1 MTDPLWKGAIT
12 MDFENRN
19 VTPDGQEPA
28 PQTNSEFR
36 PPEPQ
41 PYAQPVQNPQDTA
54 PMQTPY
60 QAQVRGSDE
69 APQTAPSAQTPYQ
82 TPVRAS
88 DDAPVYHDEAHQPDA
103 VQPPFEPG
111 TQSYATFQ
119 QWQEQEAKKHG
130 RHEKKPRSKKPLL
143 VLGGVAVAVALF
155 FGGMAIGGL
164 SRADSSPAASSSQKN
179 ENLPVLNISSTP
191 SDDGKTTSSTGEL
204 AGEDIYK
211 KLNDSIV
218 AIQTADDSGQVIS
231 SGSGVVMSS
240 DGYII
245 TNAHVVLDEDTSLP
259 MSGVAVL
266 FSDGTQ
272 LNAAIKGYDAQTDL
286 AVIKVDPQ
294 SALLPAEFGDSDALQ
309 VGETAYAIGS
319 PGGVELAN
327 SMTSGII
334 SAINR
339 DITVNDR
346 VMTLIQ
352 TNVTINPGNSGGAL
366 INKYG
371 QVVGITSAKLGISYY
386 EGLGFAI
393 PINSAK
399 EIIDELIQTGYVSGR
414 PSIGIS
420 GRNVSEQMSQ
430 FYNLPE
436 GVQIV
441 SVDSRAKAASEG
453 LAAGDVITAVNGQSI
468 TTMDEINK
476 IKEDMKAGD
485 TLTLTIYRPS
495 AQKSQDIKITLTDA
509 HDLEGTDPAQEQ
521 QQQQQSDSNGYG
533 NYGSGRNGGYF
544 DPFQYFFG
552 Y

>member
-1 MTDPLWKGAIT
+1 MALGGIGHL
-12 MDFENRN
+12 
-19 VTPDGQEPA
+19 DG
-28 PQTNSEFR
+28 
-36 PPEPQ
+36 
-41 PYAQPVQNPQDTA
+41 
-54 PMQTPY
+54 
-60 QAQVRGSDE
+60 GS
-69 APQTAPSAQTPYQ
+69 PSA
-82 TPVRAS
+82 S
-88 DDAPVYHDEAHQPDA
+88 S
-103 VQPPFEPG
+103 
-111 TQSYATFQ
+111 TQ
-119 QWQEQEAKKHG
+119 K
-130 RHEKKPRSKKPLL
+130 
-143 VLGGVAVAVALF
+143 
-155 FGGMAIGGL
+155 
-164 SRADSSPAASSSQKN
+164 D

-191 SDDGKTTSSTGEL
+191 SDNRETSSADGVL

-218 AIQTADDSGQVIS
+218 AIQTADSSGQVVS

-245 TNAHVVLDEDTSLP
+245 TNAHVILDEDTSVP

-272 LNAAIKGYDAQTDL
+272 LNATVKGYDSQTDL
-286 AVIKVDPQ
+286 AVIKVEP
-294 SALLPAEFGDSDALQ
+294 STALSPAEFGDSDALQ
-309 VGETAYAIGS
+309 VGEAAYAIGS

-366 INKYG
+366 INQYG

-399 EIIDELIQTGYVSGR
+399 EIIDELIQTGYISGR

-420 GRNVSEQMSQ
+420 GRDVSEQMSQ

-453 LAAGDVITAVNGQSI
+453 LQAGDVITAVNGKSI
-468 TTMDEINK
+468 TSMNEINK

-495 AQKSQDIKITLTDA
+495 AQKSQNLKITLTDA
-509 HDLEGTDPAQEQ
+509 HDLEGTDPAQER
-521 QQQQQSDSNGYG
+521 QQQSSSNGYG
-533 NYGSGRNGGYF
+533 NGGNRSGYI

-552 Y
+552 GY

>member
-1 MTDPLWKGAIT
+1 

-19 VTPDGQEPA
+19 NTPGGQQPREPA
-28 PQTNSEFR
+28 
-36 PPEPQ
+36 EPQ
-41 PYAQPVQNPQDTA
+41 AYAQPVENPQA
-54 PMQTPY
+54 SRPPFPAQPEQTPTHI
-60 QAQVRGSDE
+60 SDE
-69 APQTAPSAQTPYQ
+69 AAPSVQPTPDAQPPQTPYQ

-88 DDAPVYHDEAHQPDA
+88 DEPRVFQEEAPAPDG
-103 VQPPFEPG
+103 VQPPFAPG
-111 TQSYATFQ
+111 TQSYATFRE
-119 QWQEQEAKKHG
+119 WQEQESKKRGKHV
-130 RHEKKPRSKKPLL
+130 KKPRSKKPLIA
-143 VLGGVAVAVALF
+143 LGGIAAAAALF
-155 FGGMAIGGL
+155 FGGMALGGIGHLDGG
-164 SRADSSPAASSSQKN
+164 SPSASSTQKD

-191 SDDGKTTSSTGEL
+191 SDNRETSSADGVL

-218 AIQTADDSGQVIS
+218 AIQTADSSGQVVS

-245 TNAHVVLDEDTSLP
+245 TNAHVILDEDTSVP

-272 LNAAIKGYDAQTDL
+272 LNATVKGYDSQTDL
-286 AVIKVDPQ
+286 AVIKVEP
-294 SALLPAEFGDSDALQ
+294 STALSPAEFGDSDALQ
-309 VGETAYAIGS
+309 VGEAAYAIGS

-366 INKYG
+366 INQYG

-399 EIIDELIQTGYVSGR
+399 EIIDELIQTGYISGR

-420 GRNVSEQMSQ
+420 GRDVSEQMSQ

-453 LAAGDVITAVNGQSI
+453 LQAGDVITAVNGKSI
-468 TTMDEINK
+468 TSMNEINK

-485 TLTLTIYRPS
+485 SLTLTIYRPS
-495 AQKSQDIKITLTDA
+495 AQKSQNLKITLTDA
-509 HDLEGTDPAQEQ
+509 HDLEGADPAQER
-521 QQQQQSDSNGYG
+521 QQQSSSNGYG
-533 NYGSGRNGGYF
+533 NGSNRGGYI
-544 DPFQYFFG
+544 DPFRYFFG
-552 Y
+552 GY

>member
-1 MTDPLWKGAIT
+1 

-19 VTPDGQEPA
+19 NTPGGQQPREPV
-28 PQTNSEFR
+28 
-36 PPEPQ
+36 EPQ
-41 PYAQPVQNPQDTA
+41 AYAQPVENPQVPQPPFPA
-54 PMQTPY
+54 QPEQTP
-60 QAQVRGSDE
+60 AHGSDE
-69 APQTAPSAQTPYQ
+69 AAPTVQPTPDAQPPQTPYQ

-88 DDAPVYHDEAHQPDA
+88 DEPRVFQEEAPAPDG
-103 VQPPFEPG
+103 VQPPFAPG
-111 TQSYATFQ
+111 TQSYATFRE
-119 QWQEQEAKKHG
+119 WQEQECKKRGKHAKKPH
-130 RHEKKPRSKKPLL
+130 SKKPLI
-143 VLGGVAVAVALF
+143 VLGGIAVAAALF
-155 FGGMAIGGL
+155 FGGMALGGIGHLDGG
-164 SRADSSPAASSSQKN
+164 SPSASSTQKD
-179 ENLPVLNISSTP
+179 ENLPVLNILSTP
-191 SDDGKTTSSTGEL
+191 SDNRETSSADGVL

-218 AIQTADDSGQVIS
+218 AIQTADSNGQVVS

-245 TNAHVVLDEDTSLP
+245 TNAHVILDENTSVPL
-259 MSGVAVL
+259 SGVAVL

-272 LNAAIKGYDAQTDL
+272 LNATIKGYDSQTDL
-286 AVIKVDPQ
+286 AVIKVEP
-294 SALLPAEFGDSDALQ
+294 STALAPAEFGDSDALQ
-309 VGETAYAIGS
+309 VGEAAYAIGS

-366 INKYG
+366 INQYG

-399 EIIDELIQTGYVSGR
+399 EIIDELIQTGYISGR

-453 LAAGDVITAVNGQSI
+453 LQAGDVITAVNGKSI
-468 TTMDEINK
+468 TSMDEINK

-495 AQKSQDIKITLTDA
+495 AQKSQNLKITLTDA
-509 HDLEGTDPAQEQ
+509 HDLEGTDPAQER
-521 QQQQQSDSNGYG
+521 QQQSSSNGYG
-533 NYGSGRNGGYF
+533 NGGNRGGYI

-552 Y
+552 GY

>member
-1 MTDPLWKGAIT
+1 
-12 MDFENRN
+12 MDFENKN
-19 VTPDGQEPA
+19 ITPDGQEPT
-28 PQTNSEFR
+28 PQTDRAFGPTES
-36 PPEPQ
+36 Q
-41 PYAQPVQNPQDTA
+41 SYAQPVENPQEEA
-54 PMQTPY
+54 IQTPY
-60 QAQVRGSDE
+60 QAQVRGSNE
-69 APQTAPSAQTPYQ
+69 PPRFSAQN
-82 TPVRAS
+82 
-88 DDAPVYHDEAHQPDA
+88 DAPVYHDEAHQA
-103 VQPPFEPG
+103 ETVKPPFEPG
-111 TQSYATFQ
+111 THSYTTFQ
-119 QWQEQEAKKHG
+119 QWQAQEARKHG
-130 RHEKKPRSKKPLL
+130 KHAKKPRSKKPLL
-143 VLGGVAVAVALF
+143 VLGGIAAAVALF
-155 FGGMAIGGL
+155 VGGMAVGGGFGHT
-164 SRADSSPAASSSQKN
+164 AGSPAASSVPKD

-191 SDDGKTTSSTGEL
+191 SGDSSSASSTGEL

-211 KLNDSIV
+211 KLNHSIV
-218 AIQTADDSGQVIS
+218 AIQTADESGQVVS

-245 TNAHVVLDEDTSLP
+245 TNAHVILDEDTSQP
-259 MSGVAVL
+259 MSGVSVL
-266 FSDGTQ
+266 FADGTQ
-272 LNAAIKGYDAQTDL
+272 LSATVKGYDSQTDL
-286 AVIKVDPQ
+286 AVIKVEPQ
-294 SALLPAEFGDSDALQ
+294 AALIPAEFGDSDALQ

-420 GRNVSEQMSQ
+420 GRNVSEQMSR
-430 FYNLPE
+430 FYSLPE

-441 SVDSRAKAASEG
+441 SIDSRAKAASEG
-453 LAAGDVITAVNGQSI
+453 LEAGDVITAVNGQSI

-476 IKEDMKAGD
+476 IKEDRKAGD
-485 TLTLTIYRPS
+485 TLTLTIYRPTT
-495 AQKSQDIKITLTDA
+495 QKSQDIKITLTDT

-521 QQQQQSDSNGYG
+521 QQSSSN
-533 NYGSGRNGGYF
+533 NYSNRNSGVI

>member
-1 MTDPLWKGAIT
+1 
-12 MDFENRN
+12 
-19 VTPDGQEPA
+19 
-28 PQTNSEFR
+28 
-36 PPEPQ
+36 
-41 PYAQPVQNPQDTA
+41 
-54 PMQTPY
+54 
-60 QAQVRGSDE
+60 
-69 APQTAPSAQTPYQ
+69 
-82 TPVRAS
+82 
-88 DDAPVYHDEAHQPDA
+88 
-103 VQPPFEPG
+103 
-111 TQSYATFQ
+111 
-119 QWQEQEAKKHG
+119 
-130 RHEKKPRSKKPLL
+130 
-143 VLGGVAVAVALF
+143 
-155 FGGMAIGGL
+155 
-164 SRADSSPAASSSQKN
+164 
-179 ENLPVLNISSTP
+179 
-191 SDDGKTTSSTGEL
+191 
-204 AGEDIYK
+204 
-211 KLNDSIV
+211 
-218 AIQTADDSGQVIS
+218 
-231 SGSGVVMSS
+231 
-240 DGYII
+240 
-245 TNAHVVLDEDTSLP
+245 

-272 LNAAIKGYDAQTDL
+272 LNATVKGYDSQTDL
-286 AVIKVDPQ
+286 AVIKVEP
-294 SALLPAEFGDSDALQ
+294 STALSPAEFGDSDALQ
-309 VGETAYAIGS
+309 VGEAAYAIGS

-366 INKYG
+366 INQYG

-399 EIIDELIQTGYVSGR
+399 EIIDELIQTGYISGR

-420 GRNVSEQMSQ
+420 GRDVSEQMSQ

-453 LAAGDVITAVNGQSI
+453 LQAGDVITAVNGKSI
-468 TTMDEINK
+468 TSMNEINK

-495 AQKSQDIKITLTDA
+495 AQKSQNLKITLTDA
-509 HDLEGTDPAQEQ
+509 HDLEGTDPAQER
-521 QQQQQSDSNGYG
+521 QQQSSSNGYG
-533 NYGSGRNGGYF
+533 NGGNRSGYI

-552 Y
+552 GY

>member
-1 MTDPLWKGAIT
+1 

-19 VTPDGQEPA
+19 NTPDGQQPREPA
-28 PQTNSEFR
+28 
-36 PPEPQ
+36 EPQ
-41 PYAQPVQNPQDTA
+41 AYAQPGENPQI
-54 PMQTPY
+54 PRPSFPGQPEQTPAY
-60 QAQVRGSDE
+60 STDE
-69 APQTAPSAQTPYQ
+69 AAPTVQPTPDAQPPQTPYQ

-88 DDAPVYHDEAHQPDA
+88 DEPRVFQEEAPAPDG
-103 VQPPFEPG
+103 VQSPFAPG
-111 TQSYATFQ
+111 TQSYATFRE
-119 QWQEQEAKKHG
+119 WQEQESKKRGKHV
-130 RHEKKPRSKKPLL
+130 KKPRSKKPLIA
-143 VLGGVAVAVALF
+143 LGGIAAAAALF
-155 FGGMAIGGL
+155 FGGMALGGIGHLDGG
-164 SRADSSPAASSSQKN
+164 SPSASSTQKD

-191 SDDGKTTSSTGEL
+191 SDNRETSSADGVL

-218 AIQTADDSGQVIS
+218 AIQAADSSGQVVS

-245 TNAHVVLDEDTSLP
+245 TNAHVILDEDTSVP

-266 FSDGTQ
+266 FSDGAQ
-272 LNAAIKGYDAQTDL
+272 LNATVKGYDSQTDL
-286 AVIKVDPQ
+286 AVIKVEP
-294 SALLPAEFGDSDALQ
+294 STALSPAEFGDSDALQ
-309 VGETAYAIGS
+309 VGEAAYAIGS

-339 DITVNDR
+339 NITVNDR

-366 INKYG
+366 INQYG

-399 EIIDELIQTGYVSGR
+399 EIIDELIQTGYISGR

-420 GRNVSEQMSQ
+420 GRDVSEQMSQ

-453 LAAGDVITAVNGQSI
+453 LQAGDVITAVNGKSI
-468 TTMDEINK
+468 TSMNEINK

-495 AQKSQDIKITLTDA
+495 AQKSQNLKITLTDA
-509 HDLEGTDPAQEQ
+509 HDLEGADPAQER
-521 QQQQQSDSNGYG
+521 QQQSSSNGYG
-533 NYGSGRNGGYF
+533 NGGNRGGYI

-552 Y
+552 GY